1 MFKRRSSQDGEKPHH
16 PTLPP
21 PPTSSLPSSLSSTHR
36 PIPPRR
42 ELVFHTQLAHGSST
56 RDIKDFSNVRELY
69 AKIAAAF
76 ELEPSEV
83 SSNFKLFQNAKFE
96 HEMQKSSFSKCLI
109 SCNKSLS
116 SVLVLKIDCLRKM
129 TKLWQKCCTSTHQ
142 VQE

>member
-1 MFKRRSSQDGEKPHH
+1 MTQYQAEFLQCICLKLTGFIFKIFFSFFFCTCSIIMFKRRSSQDGEKPHH

-69 AKIAAAF
+69 TKIAAAF
-76 ELEPSEV
+76 KLEPSEV
-83 SSNFKLFQNAKFE
+83 SLNFKLFL
-96 HEMQKSSFSKCLI
+96 KC
-109 SCNKSLS
+109 
-116 SVLVLKIDCLRKM
+116 KI
-129 TKLWQKCCTSTHQ
+129 
-142 VQE
+142 